1 MDPPAITLVKVKDL
15 PDHAM
20 EIKSVWAF
28 SVKQPSNERRAR
40 ITAGGYSMA
49 PWMYEESFA
58 PVANMATLRYIIR
71 EAAIHDNELL
81 VADSTAAFQNQ
92 PNPNYL
98 YIDGTKIDLLTRD
111 KDGDAVVY
119 RLNSTLQGQK
129 DAAELFYSKCSRRL
143 TDAGFTKCLRDPCLY
158 YRTGHLPQD
167 NLYILQY
174 VDDFLISG
182 PEGSHMDKLKSVLI
196 NDLHCKTVDDGK
208 QYLGM
213 RITRDRPRCTI
224 YLDQEEYIK
233 NLLLKYGMDNCKPIS
248 TPMEPGLHLPKVS
261 ETQDRKA
268 FDFTSC
274 IPTVLYISTRTRPDI
289 SFAIGILCRHLKNYG
304 PEHIAAAKHLLRY
317 LQGTKHFRFKL
328 GKVYSESED
337 KYHMTVF
344 VDADHANSD
353 IETRKSTTGYAVYIG
368 TDLLEWM
375 SRLQDIIAS
384 SSTYAEYIALHTSL
398 SAIIHWTEL
407 AQLLRVHNSR
417 PVSVMEDNLQ
427 CIRWAETDM
436 INVRN
441 RAVEV
446 KYHRLRHYY
455 KAKWFK
461 IIYTPTENMI
471 ADMFTKP
478 LTKILF
484 EDFRNQINVRPMSI
498 TDGSVI

>member
-1 MDPPAITLVKVKDL
+1 
-15 PDHAM
+15 M
-20 EIKSVWAF
+20 EIKGVWAF

-196 NDLHCKTVDDGK
+196 NDLHCKTVDDGE

-441 RAVEV
+441 RTVEV